1 MNPAWLIRN
10 VATAWHYRA
19 GLADFTRRLVLAYSA
34 KLPRRVRRPEW
45 TIGFRYPVPIGNV
58 RLLLR
63 DNGGS
68 DLFIQSEV
76 FEHEYYRLPLARLPT
91 TVLDLGANIGLSAV
105 YFGRLFPEAD
115 LACVEPI
122 PDNLRLLARNLALNA
137 IPATVIPAAVD
148 ASDGRVVM
156 ELQGRDYEHRIV
168 LPSRCSSRPMLEVDA
183 ISVPTI
189 LRRLSW
195 GRIGLLKVDIEGH
208 EAALFARDCGW
219 LDRVDAMCIE
229 CHDGFNDG
237 QLAGLAKRFGFT
249 VPQRLPGTWFMMR
262 RASTTSAA

>member
-1 MNPAWLIRN
+1 LNPAWLIWN

-262 RASTTSAA
+262 RVSTTSAA